1 MSTISACKA
10 SLTKALTAL
19 ETTRG
24 KIPHDLVSSYS
35 DESLTPADER
45 QLLDRRQEA
54 LRAHLSNMRAA
65 LRIVREKQ
73 QSFLTFVTSS
83 SNSEVDNE
91 AYMDYMQQS
100 KIEDAM
106 VAAET
111 LIHTLHTN
119 LEEVCARLELLRS
132 VIQSNTQEV
141 RENTTIE
148 VDPCSN
154 MSQPAQLTFP
164 QTSLRDTPPFGAADT
179 NSATFTTQQG
189 LRQPTVQLGKLTFEP
204 FTGDITQFQRFWRA
218 FEVAIHEDNT
228 ISTTYKFLYL
238 QSLLKGEAQIVL
250 QDLDPDEC
258 NYFELVRALKKRYD
272 RPHKTRAI
280 LHRQLQQLPTAGNS
294 GTDLRNTWFRLS
306 GILRGLRKFE
316 DFRTVLPILDLVRSK
331 FPPDIQQKLHD
342 LEFQSG
348 GDFDLYQI
356 MTHLDHIIASKEK
369 YEDTTTLK
377 DSYSINSS
385 HGIQGARSRSQSPRN
400 EVVGCAFCG
409 TQAHKTRNCSV
420 KIPLEARINIVRNRC
435 VGKFGFSLGIPKSP
449 KTNEV
454 HATFNADDELARR
467 LWSLDSLGI
476 TDSHHPKADDELNA
490 RVLKKFFASSK
501 FIDGFLYVQFPWKA
515 SHPKLLDNK
524 QLAFCRLVSQYQRL
538 RKHTSA
544 WEQYVK
550 AIEDHIVAGFVEE
563 VDEYVFDNHRV
574 YYIPHQA
581 VYKESS
587 STTKLRIVFDA
598 SSKTRGAPSLNDCLY
613 QGPTLLPEL
622 AGILLRTRL
631 YRYLLI
637 ADVEKAFH
645 QVRLQRSQRD
655 ATRFLWLKDPFSPP
669 TRDNLRILRFT
680 RIPFGVNASPFM
692 LAAAIQYYL
701 RYLCSPLSKEIERN
715 TYVDNV
721 AFGAATHDEAIKKYE
736 MAKSVFGDMHMNL
749 RQFVCNSKFVNNVI
763 PKEDRVAGS
772 EHTTLLGIVW
782 NYHRDFLSMTIK
794 TLDVPVHSKRTALR
808 ALASTYDPLGLLTP
822 FFSNIK
828 MFVQDLWAKK
838 LTWDE
843 PLDPSDRQRWSDILA
858 DLKHPLPPIPRLVIP
873 ANKTLSSVELC
884 VFGDASKRVYACC
897 AYLLSRVNLSTS
909 SRLVMAKSHL
919 NDLKPITIP
928 RSELLAVLISVRL
941 AQYIVQQLDIT
952 ISAIYFFSDSLIAL
966 HWIHST
972 RQFKT
977 FVQNR
982 VNTIN
987 NILAQFHQQNIKT
1000 KFHYV
1005 TSKDNPADCATRGL
1019 STKDAKNHIWW
1030 TGPAF
1035 LIQNPSE
1042 WPNAHL
1048 DFTLPPQGDNESEF
1062 EYRTANTVLSCT
1074 FTSILPFSYTNKFN
1088 KLLNIVAYILRFLH
1102 LKIFAHLSTT
1112 VKECVERS
1120 LPQLAKISSKGPFTS
1135 SDRIVAEEVLILAHY
1150 REHENTLQRLPLSR
1164 FHAQKDPNGLIRCP
1178 VRVGLYST
1186 APVLLL
1192 PSHRLTE
1199 IIIWHHHLQQL
1210 HAGVYS
1216 TVSTLRKNY
1225 FIPSIRSLVTK
1236 TLRACVVCRRAN
1248 GYAYRYPEM
1257 PTLPKQRTSRSRP
1270 FQNVGIDYLGPLSYR
1285 SVYSA
1290 INKVWICLITCM
1302 ATRAVHLELI
1312 MNNTVQEFL
1321 LAFRRFIARRGTPDL
1336 IYSDN
1341 ATTFRAADDA
1351 ITNVIYAPGLWRPIA
1366 EFSAKHKITWRFITP
1381 LSPWKG
1387 GFYERMVQLFKS
1399 AFKKSVGRA
1408 VLTLEELQTVIAE
1421 IEAVINS
1428 RPITPFRESDIS
1440 ISALR
1445 PIDFI
1450 SPEVELQIPQSNGLP
1465 CEFATSAHKLSEWY
1479 KETLKALDKFWELWH
1494 TDYLTALRERHQLR
1508 MKQPK
1513 YTTAPPQANDVVIVA
1528 DDKLPR
1534 SHWPLGLI
1542 IKVNPGADNRSR
1554 SAEVRMTNGKVLT
1567 RSLAHLYPLEIRAN
1581 NAQDSNSTQT
1591 RSGTI
1596 KSLPQRMQPKRAAKT
1611 FHKFI
1616 H

>member
-1 MSTISACKA
+1 
-10 SLTKALTAL
+10 
-19 ETTRG
+19 
-24 KIPHDLVSSYS
+24 
-35 DESLTPADER
+35 
-45 QLLDRRQEA
+45 
-54 LRAHLSNMRAA
+54 
-65 LRIVREKQ
+65 
-73 QSFLTFVTSS
+73 
-83 SNSEVDNE
+83 
-91 AYMDYMQQS
+91 
-100 KIEDAM
+100 
-106 VAAET
+106 
-111 LIHTLHTN
+111 
-119 LEEVCARLELLRS
+119 
-132 VIQSNTQEV
+132 
-141 RENTTIE
+141 
-148 VDPCSN
+148 
-154 MSQPAQLTFP
+154 
-164 QTSLRDTPPFGAADT
+164 
-179 NSATFTTQQG
+179 
-189 LRQPTVQLGKLTFEP
+189 
-204 FTGDITQFQRFWRA
+204 
-218 FEVAIHEDNT
+218 
-228 ISTTYKFLYL
+228 
-238 QSLLKGEAQIVL
+238 
-250 QDLDPDEC
+250 
-258 NYFELVRALKKRYD
+258 
-272 RPHKTRAI
+272 
-280 LHRQLQQLPTAGNS
+280 
-294 GTDLRNTWFRLS
+294 
-306 GILRGLRKFE
+306 
-316 DFRTVLPILDLVRSK
+316 
-331 FPPDIQQKLHD
+331 
-342 LEFQSG
+342 
-348 GDFDLYQI
+348 
-356 MTHLDHIIASKEK
+356 
-369 YEDTTTLK
+369 
-377 DSYSINSS
+377 
-385 HGIQGARSRSQSPRN
+385 
-400 EVVGCAFCG
+400 
-409 TQAHKTRNCSV
+409 
-420 KIPLEARINIVRNRC
+420 
-435 VGKFGFSLGIPKSP
+435 
-449 KTNEV
+449 
-454 HATFNADDELARR
+454 
-467 LWSLDSLGI
+467 
-476 TDSHHPKADDELNA
+476 
-490 RVLKKFFASSK
+490 
-501 FIDGFLYVQFPWKA
+501 
-515 SHPKLLDNK
+515 
-524 QLAFCRLVSQYQRL
+524 
-538 RKHTSA
+538 
-544 WEQYVK
+544 
-550 AIEDHIVAGFVEE
+550 
-563 VDEYVFDNHRV
+563 
-574 YYIPHQA
+574 
-581 VYKESS
+581 
-587 STTKLRIVFDA
+587 
-598 SSKTRGAPSLNDCLY
+598 
-613 QGPTLLPEL
+613 
-622 AGILLRTRL
+622 
-631 YRYLLI
+631 
-637 ADVEKAFH
+637 
-645 QVRLQRSQRD
+645 
-655 ATRFLWLKDPFSPP
+655 
-669 TRDNLRILRFT
+669 
-680 RIPFGVNASPFM
+680 M

-701 RYLCSPLSKEIERN
+701 RYLRSPLSKEIERN

-749 RQFVCNSKFVNNVI
+749 RQFVCNSKFVNNAI

-828 MFVQDLWAKK
+828 MFVQDLWAKE

-858 DLKHPLPPIPRLVIP
+858 DLKHPLPPVPRLVIP

-897 AYLLSRVNLSTS
+897 AYLLSRVDLFTS

-952 ISAIYFFSDSLIAL
+952 ISAIYFFSNSPIAL

-1048 DFTLPPQGDNESEF
+1048 DFTLPPQGDNGSEF

-1102 LKIFAHLSTT
+1102 LKIFSHLSTT

-1216 TVSTLRKNY
+1216 TVCTLRKNY

-1236 TLRACVVCRRAN
+1236 TLRACVICTRAN

-1366 EFSAKHKITWRFITP
+1366 EFSAKHKILWRFITP

-1450 SPEVELQIPQSNGLP
+1450 SPEVELHIPQSNGLP

-1542 IKVNPGADNRSR
+1542 IKFNPGADNRSR